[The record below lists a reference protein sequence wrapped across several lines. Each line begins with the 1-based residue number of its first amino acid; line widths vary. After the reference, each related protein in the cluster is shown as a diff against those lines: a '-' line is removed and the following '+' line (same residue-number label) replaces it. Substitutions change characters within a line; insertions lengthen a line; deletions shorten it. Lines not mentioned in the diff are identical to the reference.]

1 MRSRRAV
8 VGLLMLALAG
18 AGCAQPLAADE
29 RAREPLYFA
38 MELKQNG
45 AELGHPKLLG
55 FEGRK
60 VTAEK
65 TSQGNTAPDYRLV
78 LKPSESGA
86 GYRVVLELTLPG
98 GTQSVELAMLHG
110 EERTVKF
117 AGATELKL
125 LLMRVDSPEFRAL
138 MRAAKSGK
146 GVI

>member
-1 MRSRRAV
+1 MWLLV
-8 VGLLMLALAG
+8 VAA
-18 AGCAQPLAADE
+18 AGCAAPAAQQE
-29 RAREPLYFA
+29 PAREPLYFA

-45 AELGHPKLLG
+45 AEVGRPKLLG
-55 FEGRK
+55 FEGRR

-65 TSQGNTAPDYRLV
+65 TAEASGAPAYRLV
-78 LKPSESGA
+78 LKPTESGA

-138 MRAAKSGK
+138 MRERRPGK
-146 GVI
+146 GII